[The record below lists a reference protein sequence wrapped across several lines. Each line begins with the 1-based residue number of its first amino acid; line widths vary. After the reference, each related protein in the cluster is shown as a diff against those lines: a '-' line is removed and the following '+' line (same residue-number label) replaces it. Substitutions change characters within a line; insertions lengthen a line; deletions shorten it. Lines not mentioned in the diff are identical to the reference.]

1 MATPRCTRNPLF
13 LGRWFEDQIIILCV
27 RWYLDFKLS
36 YRDLVRMMADRGIA
50 VSHTTIMRWVLHYTP
65 EFEKKWKRHARN
77 IGLSW
82 RVDETYV
89 KVRGEWT
96 YLYRAVD
103 GEGRTVDFWLSKRR
117 DVNAAKC
124 FLRRALREH
133 GDPLSITLDAYA
145 ASHRAVAQ
153 LQEEGE
159 IHYEKMR
166 VRSCQY
172 LNNIVEQDHR
182 RIKQR
187 LYPMLG
193 LKNFENARVV
203 ISGIELAQKIR
214 KRQFDLRLLGAGLG
228 SDAEQWSRVLAA

>member
-1 MATPRCTRNPLF
+1 LKRR
-13 LGRWFEDQIIILCV
+13 R
-27 RWYLDFKLS
+27 RS
-36 YRDLVRMMADRGIA
+36 R
-50 VSHTTIMRWVLHYTP
+50 TP
-65 EFEKKWKRHARN
+65 ENF
-77 IGLSW
+77 
-82 RVDETYV
+82 
-89 KVRGEWT
+89 
-96 YLYRAVD
+96 
-103 GEGRTVDFWLSKRR
+103 KRR

-153 LQEEGE
+153 LREEGE

-187 LYPMLG
+187 VYPMLG
-193 LKNFENARVV
+193 LKIFENARVV
-203 ISGIELAQKIR
+203 ISGIELAQRIR
-214 KRQFDLRLLGAGLG
+214 KGQFDLRQLGGARA